1 MKRILPYALA
11 LILGGAIITL
21 FLSAKKKRN
30 KVLDERFSL
39 RKNDKIPYGSWV
51 AYNSLPDLFP
61 KASITINKYE
71 PGYWDSLSNY
81 EDKQVLIILTGR
93 FDADREELQR
103 MMRFVENG
111 NHVLISAQYLS
122 SAADKLF
129 NCGSSAYNMSIVSI
143 KELETGMK
151 IRLNGPL
158 FDSTRY
164 YGYPGRSF
172 ESYFS
177 RVDTLTTDALGQDFH
192 GRTNLI
198 RLQAGKGYVYVHLEP
213 FAFTNFF
220 LLHNKNIEYYE
231 HLMSLMPRDAEQ
243 VVWDEYYLNRRSDRP
258 AEEKKN
264 WFSVLMNMKN
274 EEGQHSFRAAF
285 LLLIAL
291 LLLYV
296 YMEMR
301 RKQRI
306 IPPFTRPKND
316 SLDFVKT
323 IGRLYHDKG
332 DHKNLSRKM
341 SSYFLEHVRN
351 KYKLSTGTLDAEF
364 TRNLAYKSG
373 VGEEEIQPIVSFIKK
388 SEQAFAISPQQLMNF
403 HNRLQSFY
411 QKA

>member
-1 MKRILPYALA
+1 MKKILPYALA
-11 LILGGAIITL
+11 LVLGGAIITL
-21 FLSAKKKRN
+21 FLSAKNKRN

-39 RKNDKIPYGSWV
+39 KKNERIPYGSWV
-51 AYNSLPDLFP
+51 AYQTLPDLFP
-61 KASITINKYE
+61 EATISSNKYE

-81 EDKQVLIILTGR
+81 EDRQVLIILTGR
-93 FDADREELQR
+93 FEADREELQKL
-103 MMRFVENG
+103 MRFVENG

-122 SAADKLF
+122 SAADDF
-129 NCGSSAYNMSIVSI
+129 FRCVSSAYNMSIVNI

-158 FDSTRY
+158 FDSTRV
-164 YGYPGRSF
+164 YGYPGRGF
-172 ESYFS
+172 ESFFS
-177 RVDTLTTDALGQDFH
+177 RVDTLTTDVLGEDMK
-192 GRTNLI
+192 GRANLI
-198 RLQAGKGYVYVHLEP
+198 RLQAGKGFVYVHLEP

-220 LLHNKNIEYYE
+220 LLHKNNIEYYE
-231 HLMSLMPRDAEQ
+231 HLLSLLPRDAKQ
-243 VVWDEYYLNRRSDRP
+243 VVWDEYYLTRRSPRP
-258 AEEKKN
+258 EEEKKN
-264 WFSVLMNMKN
+264 WFTVLMNMKN
-274 EEGQHSFRAAF
+274 DEGQHSFRAAF
-285 LLLIAL
+285 LLLIGL

-306 IPPFTRPKND
+306 IPPFSRPKND

-351 KYKLSTGTLDAEF
+351 KYKLSTSTLDDEF
-364 TRNLAYKSG
+364 TRNLSYKSG
-373 VGEEEIQPIVSFIKK
+373 IEETELQSIVSFIREA
-388 SEQAFAISPQQLMNF
+388 EQYADISAGQLIDF